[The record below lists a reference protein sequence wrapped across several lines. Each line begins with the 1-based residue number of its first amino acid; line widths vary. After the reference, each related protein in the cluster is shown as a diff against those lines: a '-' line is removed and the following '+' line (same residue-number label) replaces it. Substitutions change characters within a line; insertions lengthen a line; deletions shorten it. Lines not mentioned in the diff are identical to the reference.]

1 MTTSSVVKKL
11 STIAEYLALEEVAD
25 YKSEYVD
32 GEIIPMAGGS
42 TNHNQIA
49 LNISSLFNF
58 AFRKL
63 DYYVY
68 MGDVRLWIPQK
79 RIYTYPD
86 VMVVVGEPEYF
97 PNRQDTILNPI
108 LIIEVLSNSTDKYDR
123 QGKFSSYRTIPTF
136 REYLLVEQDQIVVEH
151 YSKTDNKQWSF
162 REYDA
167 EDKAIILSS
176 IDFTLT
182 LENIYHKVQL
192 MVNIEK

>member
-1 MTTSSVVKKL
+1 MSFTAKKL
-11 STIAEYLALEEVAD
+11 PTIAEYLALEEVAD
-25 YKSEYVD
+25 YKSEYLD
-32 GEIIPMAGGS
+32 GEIIPIAGGS

-49 LNISSLFNF
+49 LNISSLLNF

-86 VMVVVGEPEYF
+86 VMVVAGEPEYF
-97 PNRQDTILNPI
+97 PGRKDTILNPI
-108 LIIEVLSNSTDKYDR
+108 FIIEVLSNSTNKYDR
-123 QGKFSSYRTIPTF
+123 QGKFNSYRTIPTF
-136 REYLLVEQDQIVVEH
+136 REYLLVEQDQIGVEH

-167 EDKAIILSS
+167 EDKAIVLNS

-182 LENIYHKVQL
+182 LDDLYHKVQL
-192 MVNIEK
+192 MVNVEE

>member
-1 MTTSSVVKKL
+1 MSSTATKL
-11 STIAEYLALEEVAD
+11 SSIAEYLALEEVAD
-25 YKSEYVD
+25 YKSEYLD

-86 VMVVVGEPEYF
+86 VMVVAGEPEYF
-97 PNRQDTILNPI
+97 PDRKDTILNPVF
-108 LIIEVLSNSTDKYDR
+108 IIEVLSSSTNKYDR
-123 QGKFSSYRTIPTF
+123 QGKFNYYRTIPTF
-136 REYLLVEQDQIVVEH
+136 REYLLVEQDQIGVEH
-151 YSKTDNKQWSF
+151 YSKTDNKQWSL
-162 REYDA
+162 REYDS
-167 EDKAIILSS
+167 EDKAFVLNS

-182 LENIYHKVQL
+182 LEDLYHKVQL
-192 MVNIEK
+192 KANNEL

>member
-1 MTTSSVVKKL
+1 MTTSPVAIKSP
-11 STIAEYLALEEVAD
+11 TIAEYLALEELAD
-25 YKSEYVD
+25 YKSEYID

-68 MGDVRLWIPQK
+68 MGDVCLWIPQK

-86 VMVVVGEPEYF
+86 VMVVAGEPEYF
-97 PNRQDTILNPI
+97 LGRKDTILNPI
-108 LIIEVLSNSTDKYDR
+108 FIIEVLSNSTNKYDR

-136 REYLLVEQDQIVVEH
+136 REYLLVEQDQIGIEH
-151 YSKTDNKQWSF
+151 YFKTNHKQWSLQ
-162 REYDA
+162 EYSA
-167 EDKAIILSS
+167 EDKAIFLKSVDLSLS
-176 IDFTLT
+176 
-182 LENIYHKVQL
+182 LEDLYHKAQL
-192 MVNIEK
+192 TVNIEV

>member
-1 MTTSSVVKKL
+1 MTNSLVTVRPPS
-11 STIAEYLALEEVAD
+11 IAEYLALEEVAD

-32 GEIIPMAGGS
+32 GEIMPIAGGS

-49 LNISSLFNF
+49 LNISSLLNF

-86 VMVVVGEPEYF
+86 VMVVAGEPEYF
-97 PNRQDTILNPI
+97 PDRKDTILNPVFM
-108 LIIEVLSNSTDKYDR
+108 IEVLSNSTNKYDR
-123 QGKFSSYRTIPTF
+123 QGKFRSYRTIPTF

-151 YSKTDNKQWSF
+151 YSKIDNKQWSL
-162 REYDA
+162 REYDT
-167 EDKAIILSS
+167 EDRAIVLNS

-182 LENIYHKVQL
+182 LEDLYHKVQL
-192 MVNIEK
+192 LVNNEE